1 MFTGLVQDQGT
12 ISHLARKGDM
22 VATIAPKAK
31 AFTYGL
37 GDSIMCNG
45 ICLTVASMTGD
56 GFTVS
61 LSAETLRVT
70 NAGEWKEGDL
80 INLEPSLAFG
90 DKLGGHLVSG
100 HVDAVAKALSSEK
113 HGDSVK
119 WTFAL
124 PAALS
129 KFLAA
134 KGSIT
139 IDGVSLTIN
148 EVTNDSFT
156 VMIIPHTQ
164 GVTRFATLKPNDSV
178 NLEVD
183 MLARYVARQLEARA

>member
-12 ISHLARKGDM
+12 LTHVTRKGDM

-31 AFTYGL
+31 KFTYGL
-37 GDSIMCNG
+37 GDSILCNG

-70 NAGEWKEGDL
+70 TAANWKEGDV

-100 HVDAVAKALSSEK
+100 HVDAVAKALSNEK

-119 WTFAL
+119 WTFEL
-124 PAALS
+124 PASLQ

-148 EVTNDSFT
+148 EVTDKTFS

-164 GVTRFATLKPNDSV
+164 GVTHFGFLKAGDSV